1 MIIARAPSFEKR
13 EGHGVLFDPAR
24 DSIFFWKALPH
35 TGTTMTIPRY
45 VNEVISN
52 VRGIKP
58 GWYAMD
64 DVGNL
69 STGPFS
75 SKAECLG
82 SIVQPTYDPLG
93 SPPK

>member
-1 MIIARAPSFEKR
+1 MIARSDFGVGASFRKR
-13 EGHGVLFDPAR
+13 EGYGVLLNPLGT
-24 DSIFFWKALPH
+24 FFSWKAYH
-35 TGTTMTIPRY
+35 MTIPRY
-45 VNEVISN
+45 VNEVISD

-82 SIVQPTYDPLG
+82 SITQPTLEPVG

>member
-1 MIIARAPSFEKR
+1 MEFC
-13 EGHGVLFDPAR
+13 
-24 DSIFFWKALPH
+24 SIRLRTFAQSSL
-35 TGTTMTIPRY
+35 GRQTTMTIPRY
-45 VNEVISN
+45 VNEVISD
-52 VRGIKP
+52 VRGIKS

-82 SIVQPTYDPLG
+82 SIIQPTYDQLG

>member
-1 MIIARAPSFEKR
+1 MEFCSIPLGTFAQSSFGR
-13 EGHGVLFDPAR
+13 HA
-24 DSIFFWKALPH
+24 
-35 TGTTMTIPRY
+35 TMTIPRY
-45 VNEVISN
+45 VNEVISD

-69 STGPFS
+69 STGPFLN
-75 SKAECLG
+75 KAECLG
-82 SIVQPTYDPLG
+82 SITQPTFEPLG